1 MKRHRSFFLW
11 LTGLVWLALFLAAC
25 EAPLTATPALPAER
39 PAPTGTE
46 ALLAAQLPAS
56 PFPTLTSGNP
66 TSLPGFPTTAAPEAL
81 PTEAPVASPTPSPIP
96 ALRLAVIGDYG
107 LAGQPEQDVA
117 NLVLGWQ
124 PDVIL
129 TTGDNNYPNGE
140 QATIDDNIGQYY
152 HAYISPYIGTYGPG
166 AESNRFFPVLG
177 NHDWNAPGTQPYL
190 DYFTLPGN
198 ERYYEVRLGAVH
210 LFMLDS
216 DSREPDGVGKSSLQ
230 AAWLQQALAA
240 SPAPWKLVVMHHPPY
255 SSGIHGRVDWMDW
268 PFADWGASAVFAG
281 HDHTYERLLIDGI
294 PYFINGL
301 GGGPIYDFNIIEEAS
316 QVRYNEDYGAMLIT
330 ATEKEITFIFSSR
343 QGQEI
348 DTYSLTR

>member
-1 MKRHRSFFLW
+1 M
-11 LTGLVWLALFLAAC
+11 
-25 EAPLTATPALPAER
+25 
-39 PAPTGTE
+39 
-46 ALLAAQLPAS
+46 
-56 PFPTLTSGNP
+56 
-66 TSLPGFPTTAAPEAL
+66 
-81 PTEAPVASPTPSPIP
+81 
-96 ALRLAVIGDYG
+96 
-107 LAGQPEQDVA
+107 
-117 NLVLGWQ
+117 LGWQ

-140 QATIDDNIGQYY
+140 LATIDDNIGQYY
-152 HAYISPYIGTYGPG
+152 HAYIAPYIGTYGPG

-216 DSREPDGVGKSSLQ
+216 DSCEPDGVGKSSQQ

-255 SSGIHGRVDWMDW
+255 SSGLHGRVDWMDW

-348 DTYSLTR
+348 DNYSLTR